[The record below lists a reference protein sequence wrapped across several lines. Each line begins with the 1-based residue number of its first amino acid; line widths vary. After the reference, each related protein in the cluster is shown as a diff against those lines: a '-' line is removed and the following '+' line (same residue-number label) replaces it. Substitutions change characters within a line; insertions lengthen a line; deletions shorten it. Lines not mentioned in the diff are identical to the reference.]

1 MQITT
6 DVGITESSE
15 RMTLEKKGVLLNYEY
30 KANMKKKYMYKNL
43 KKKL

>member
-15 RMTLEKKGVLLNYEY
+15 GMTLEKKGVLLNYEY
-30 KANMKKKYMYKNL
+30 KANMKKVWYTNL